1 MAKQSKFRKIKKS
14 PFIKKNLGGQLVIE
28 NPFASANKDI
38 LNYQKGISRGEEI
51 ESILNT
57 INYIGAS
64 LGSSM
69 AQNAAKSGI
78 GDETQD
84 ETQEVQTTQEVQKN
98 NVVNYNADI
107 NTVQNPLN
115 DNIVIQE
122 KNKKGGNPI
131 NLFQDYLDATTIV
144 AEDGEVIES
153 QYGDLSKVYGK
164 KHRFNDDRLK
174 RPDGTID
181 GELVNVD
188 QSDFIYPSSVDQSG
202 YIEERDKRDSFAKQR
217 EQIEKD
223 YSSKMAKVD
232 KRFKRIKNTDI
243 PINRTTQ
250 DRIKMQLD
258 KLKSQHDDEVN
269 NLQEQV
275 LNTKT
280 AIEFLEGNSR
290 KAVLGGRY
298 FIPPKLSFSSDFTY
312 VQPQKDAFGNYI
324 QPRNVEQSGIEAL
337 FPDKKKYNFLE
348 NTTKSDSK
356 ANKPTVDTSK
366 PTVDTSKMQKILE
379 KYNSLANSDKY
390 AIGDFLAITSAI
402 NDIVRPSLVDQAFA
416 DNYVPE
422 NHFKKYGRDTD
433 SLYKNAYLLNQ
444 QNLDRTKRDL
454 TIARD
459 TANRNTA
466 LQAGG
471 LNVQR
476 AMNFANSATLD
487 QQLQQAVMNYN
498 QVQAD
503 IDTKLAQHKDQKDQL
518 FLQGEFDVEQLAR
531 NYRQNYITQKV
542 KEKQDRSEQVQVLAK
557 MLNEGKLNRDTLQ
570 HIGRNAELLKALYE
584 AGITEDMIL
593 KMFNLAKQEEPKEN
607 KKEN

>member
-14 PFIKKNLGGQLVIE
+14 PFVKKNLGGQLVIE
-28 NPFASANKDI
+28 NPFASANEDI
-38 LNYQKGISRGEEI
+38 LNYQRGISRGEEI

-84 ETQEVQTTQEVQKN
+84 ETQEVQKDN
-98 NVVNYNADI
+98 AVNYNADI
-107 NTVQNPLN
+107 NTVQNPLD
-115 DNIVIQE
+115 DNTVIQE
-122 KNKKGGNPI
+122 KNKRGGNPI
-131 NLFQDYLDATTIV
+131 NLFQDYLDATTII

-188 QSDFIYPSSVDQSG
+188 QSDFIYPSTVDQSG
-202 YIEERDKRDSFAKQR
+202 HIEDGDKRDSFAKQR

-223 YSSKMAKVD
+223 YSNKMAKVD
-232 KRFKRIKNTDI
+232 KRFKRIENTDI

-269 NLQEQV
+269 DLQEQV

-280 AIEFLEGNSR
+280 AIEFLEGGN
-290 KAVLGGRY
+290 KARLGGKFNDGGNVDDDSNVDDFLDYRNLMIQNKY
-298 FIPPKLSFSSDFTY
+298 NDPFGVKYDKSMVMRSNEKSDL
-312 VQPQKDAFGNYI
+312 ANI
-324 QPRNVEQSGIEAL
+324 IPRNQFTGTGESTI
-337 FPDKKKYNFLE
+337 
-348 NTTKSDSK
+348 
-356 ANKPTVDTSK
+356 
-366 PTVDTSKMQKILE
+366 DTSKMQKALE

-390 AIGDFLAITSAI
+390 AIGDILAITGAI
-402 NDIVRPSLVDQAFA
+402 NDIARPSLVDQALA
-416 DNYVPE
+416 DSYVPE
-422 NHFKKYGRDTD
+422 NHFKKYGRDTE

-531 NYRQNYITQKV
+531 NYRQNYITQKI
-542 KEKQDRSEQVQVLAK
+542 KETQDRSEQVQVLAK
-557 MLNEGKLNRDTLQ
+557 MLNEGKLNRSTLQ

-593 KMFNLAKQEEPKEN
+593 KMFNLARQEQPNEKQN
-607 KKEN
+607 

>member
-14 PFIKKNLGGQLVIE
+14 PFVKKNLGGQLVIE

-38 LNYQKGISRGEEI
+38 LNYQRGISRGEEI

-78 GDETQD
+78 KDNT
-84 ETQEVQTTQEVQKN
+84 
-98 NVVNYNADI
+98 VNYNADV
-107 NTVQNPLN
+107 NTVQNPLG

-122 KNKKGGNPI
+122 KDKRGGNPI
-131 NLFQDYLDATTIV
+131 NLFQDYLDTTTIV

-188 QSDFIYPSSVDQSG
+188 QSDFIYPSTVDQSG
-202 YIEERDKRDSFAKQR
+202 HIDDGDKRDSFAKQR

-232 KRFKRIKNTDI
+232 KRFKRIENTDI

-258 KLKSQHDDEVN
+258 KLNSQHDDEVN

-290 KAVLGGRY
+290 KAGLGGK
-298 FIPPKLSFSSDFTY
+298 FNNGGTGES
-312 VQPQKDAFGNYI
+312 
-324 QPRNVEQSGIEAL
+324 
-337 FPDKKKYNFLE
+337 
-348 NTTKSDSK
+348 
-356 ANKPTVDTSK
+356 TVN
-366 PTVDTSKMQKILE
+366 TSKMQKALE

-390 AIGDFLAITSAI
+390 AIGDFLAITGAI
-402 NDIVRPSLVDQAFA
+402 NDIVRPSLVDQALA
-416 DNYVPE
+416 DSYVPE
-422 NHFKKYGRDTD
+422 NHFKKYGRDTE
-433 SLYKNAYLLNQ
+433 SLYKNSYLLNQ

-487 QQLQQAVMNYN
+487 QQLQQSVMNYN

-531 NYRQNYITQKV
+531 NYRQNYITQKI
-542 KEKQDRSEQVQVLAK
+542 KETQDRSGQVQELAK
-557 MLNEGKLNRDTLQ
+557 MLNEGKLNRSTLQ
-570 HIGRNAELLKALYE
+570 HIGINAELLKALYE

-593 KMFNLAKQEEPKEN
+593 KMFNLATQEQPKEN
-607 KKEN
+607 KE

>member
-14 PFIKKNLGGQLVIE
+14 PFVKKNLGGQLVIE

-38 LNYQKGISRGEEI
+38 LNYQRGISRGEEI

-84 ETQEVQTTQEVQKN
+84 ETREVQKDN
-98 NVVNYNADI
+98 TVNYNADV
-107 NTVQNPLN
+107 NTVQNPLG

-122 KNKKGGNPI
+122 KNKRGGNPI

-188 QSDFIYPSSVDQSG
+188 QSDFIYPSTVDQSG
-202 YIEERDKRDSFAKQR
+202 HIDDGDKRDSFAKQR

-232 KRFKRIKNTDI
+232 KRFKRIENTDI

-258 KLKSQHDDEVN
+258 KLNSQHDDEVN

-290 KAVLGGRY
+290 KAGLGGKFNDGGTGDDFLNYRDLMIQNKY
-298 FIPPKLSFSSDFTY
+298 NNPFGVKYDKSMVMRSDE
-312 VQPQKDAFGNYI
+312 KSDLANI
-324 QPRNVEQSGIEAL
+324 IPRNQFTGTGES
-337 FPDKKKYNFLE
+337 
-348 NTTKSDSK
+348 
-356 ANKPTVDTSK
+356 TVN
-366 PTVDTSKMQKILE
+366 TSKMQKALE

-390 AIGDFLAITSAI
+390 SIGDFLAITGAI
-402 NDIVRPSLVDQAFA
+402 NDIVRPSLVDQALA
-416 DNYVPE
+416 DSYVPE
-422 NHFKKYGRDTD
+422 NHFKKYGRDTE

-454 TIARD
+454 TIAKD

-487 QQLQQAVMNYN
+487 QQLQQSVMNYN

-531 NYRQNYITQKV
+531 NYRQNYITQKI
-542 KEKQDRSEQVQVLAK
+542 KETQDRSGQVQELAK
-557 MLNEGKLNRDTLQ
+557 MLNEGKLNRSTLQ

-593 KMFNLAKQEEPKEN
+593 KMFNLATQEQSKEN
-607 KKEN
+607 E

>member
-14 PFIKKNLGGQLVIE
+14 PFVKKNLGGQLVIE
-28 NPFASANKDI
+28 NPFASANEDI
-38 LNYQKGISRGEEI
+38 LNYQRGISRGEEI

-78 GDETQD
+78 GDETEGVEKD
-84 ETQEVQTTQEVQKN
+84 NT
-98 NVVNYNADI
+98 VNYNADI
-107 NTVQNPLN
+107 NTIQNPLD
-115 DNIVIQE
+115 DNTVMQE
-122 KNKKGGNPI
+122 KNKRGGNPI

-174 RPDGTID
+174 KPDGTID

-188 QSDFIYPSSVDQSG
+188 QYDFIYPSTVDQSG
-202 YIEERDKRDSFAKQR
+202 HIEDGDRRDSFAKQR

-232 KRFKRIKNTDI
+232 KRFKRIENTDI

-269 NLQEQV
+269 DLQEQV

-280 AIEFLEGNSR
+280 AIEFLEGGN
-290 KAVLGGRY
+290 KARLGGKFNDGGNVDDDSNVDDFLDYRNLMIQNKY
-298 FIPPKLSFSSDFTY
+298 NDPFGVKYDKSMVMRSNEKSDL
-312 VQPQKDAFGNYI
+312 ANI
-324 QPRNVEQSGIEAL
+324 IPRNQFTGTGESTI
-337 FPDKKKYNFLE
+337 
-348 NTTKSDSK
+348 
-356 ANKPTVDTSK
+356 
-366 PTVDTSKMQKILE
+366 DTSKMQKSLE

-390 AIGDFLAITSAI
+390 AIGDILAITGAI
-402 NDIVRPSLVDQAFA
+402 NDIAKPSLVDQALA
-416 DNYVPE
+416 DSYVPE
-422 NHFKKYGRDTD
+422 NHFKKYGRDTE
-433 SLYKNAYLLNQ
+433 SLYKNSYLLNQ

-531 NYRQNYITQKV
+531 NYRQNYITQKI
-542 KEKQDRSEQVQVLAK
+542 KETQDRSEQVQVLAK
-557 MLNEGKLNRDTLQ
+557 MLNEGKLNRSTLQ

-593 KMFNLAKQEEPKEN
+593 KMFNLARQEEPNEKQN
-607 KKEN
+607 QSDK

>member
-14 PFIKKNLGGQLVIE
+14 PFVKKNLGGQLVIE
-28 NPFASANKDI
+28 NPFASANEDI
-38 LNYQKGISRGEEI
+38 LNYQRGISRGEEI

-78 GDETQD
+78 GDETEGVEKD
-84 ETQEVQTTQEVQKN
+84 NT
-98 NVVNYNADI
+98 VNYNADI
-107 NTVQNPLN
+107 NTIQNPLD
-115 DNIVIQE
+115 DNTVMQE
-122 KNKKGGNPI
+122 KNKRGGNPI

-174 RPDGTID
+174 KPDGTID

-188 QSDFIYPSSVDQSG
+188 QYDFIYPSTVDQSG
-202 YIEERDKRDSFAKQR
+202 HIEDGDRRDSFAKQR

-232 KRFKRIKNTDI
+232 KRFKRIENTDI

-269 NLQEQV
+269 DLQEQV

-280 AIEFLEGNSR
+280 AIEFLEGGN
-290 KAVLGGRY
+290 KARLGGKFNDGGTVDDFLNYRDLMIQNKY
-298 FIPPKLSFSSDFTY
+298 NNPFGVEYDKSMVMRSNEKSDL
-312 VQPQKDAFGNYI
+312 ANI
-324 QPRNVEQSGIEAL
+324 IPRNQFTGTGESTI
-337 FPDKKKYNFLE
+337 
-348 NTTKSDSK
+348 
-356 ANKPTVDTSK
+356 
-366 PTVDTSKMQKILE
+366 DTSKMQKALE

-390 AIGDFLAITSAI
+390 AIGDILAITGAI
-402 NDIVRPSLVDQAFA
+402 NDIAKPSLVDQALA
-416 DNYVPE
+416 DSYVPE
-422 NHFKKYGRDTD
+422 NHFKKYGRDTE
-433 SLYKNAYLLNQ
+433 SLYKNSYLLNQ

-531 NYRQNYITQKV
+531 NYRQNYITQKI
-542 KEKQDRSEQVQVLAK
+542 KETQDRSEQVQVLAK
-557 MLNEGKLNRDTLQ
+557 MLNEGKLNRSTLQ

-593 KMFNLAKQEEPKEN
+593 KMFNLARQEEPNEKQN
-607 KKEN
+607 QSDK